1 MRLRV
6 SHKTIYQY
14 GESASTSHHEARL
27 TPRASENQRT
37 LSHEI
42 EITPRPAVR
51 RGRLDYF
58 GNKTT
63 YFGLTQPHQRL
74 EIEARSLVDISLGRD
89 VDVAQSPPWHQVRD
103 CLASDRR
110 RDTLQAYQ
118 MAFASVHVQL
128 SDDLLQYCDSEFR
141 FDQPILSV
149 AQQLTHKIHRD
160 FAYDP
165 NTTDVNT
172 PIQALLEKRSGVC
185 QDFAHLLA
193 ACLRSR
199 GLAARYVSGY
209 LLTHPPPG
217 KPKLIGT
224 DASHAWVSVWVPEQG
239 WFDFDPTNDLM
250 PGEQHVTLAYGRDF
264 ADVTPVR
271 GVIMGG
277 GQHTVQVAV
286 DVEPVQVPE

>member
-1 MRLRV
+1 MRLHVCHR
-6 SHKTIYQY
+6 TTYQY
-14 GESASTSHHEARL
+14 SESASTSHHEARL
-27 TPRASENQRT
+27 TPRANENQRT

-63 YFGLTQPHQRL
+63 YFGLTEPHKSL
-74 EIEARSLVDISLGRD
+74 EIVARSLVDISITRD
-89 VDVAQSPPWHQVRD
+89 IDCAQSPSWESVRD

-118 MAFASVHVQL
+118 MAFESVHVRLSEGL
-128 SDDLLQYCDSEFR
+128 SDYAASAFQPG
-141 FDQPILSV
+141 QPILCV
-149 AQQLTHKIHRD
+149 ARDLNHKIHQD
-160 FAYDP
+160 FKYDAHA
-165 NTTDVNT
+165 TDINT
-172 PIQALLEKRSGVC
+172 PIEELLQKRSGVC

-193 ACLRSR
+193 GCLRTR

-217 KPKLIGT
+217 KPRLIGS
-224 DASHAWVSVWVPEQG
+224 DASHAWVSLWVPEQG
-239 WFDFDPTNDLM
+239 WIDFDPTNDLM
-250 PGEQHVTLAYGRDF
+250 PSDQHVTLAFGRDF
-264 ADVTPVR
+264 DDVTPVR

-277 GQHTVQVAV
+277 GRHTINVAV
-286 DVEPVQVPE
+286 DVEPVEMDA